1 MRRESG
7 RVGIVDAA
15 SECMRIATIALLII
29 AAGGCAHQAATS
41 EPSSVT
47 QAYREV
53 RSGARPTVA
62 AGGVRFCA
70 TPRGLDVVNT
80 APGDTTQW
88 NDVVRG
94 REIEWEVQRALRADP
109 SLRGQNINVKTS
121 RGEVYLSGQVAS
133 DADAVRAAQQAANVS
148 GVVFVNV
155 ALTSPE
161 SPGPVARRENP
172 SSACWL

>member
-1 MRRESG
+1 
-7 RVGIVDAA
+7 
-15 SECMRIATIALLII
+15 MRIATIALLII
-29 AAGGCAHQAATS
+29 AAGGCAHQAATTS
-41 EPSSVT
+41 APASVT
-47 QAYREV
+47 QAYRDV
-53 RSGARPTVA
+53 RSGAQPTVA

-94 REIEWEVQRALRADP
+94 REIEWEVRRALREDP

-121 RGEVYLSGQVAS
+121 RGEVYLTGQVAS

-161 SPGPVARRENP
+161 SPGPVARMDNP